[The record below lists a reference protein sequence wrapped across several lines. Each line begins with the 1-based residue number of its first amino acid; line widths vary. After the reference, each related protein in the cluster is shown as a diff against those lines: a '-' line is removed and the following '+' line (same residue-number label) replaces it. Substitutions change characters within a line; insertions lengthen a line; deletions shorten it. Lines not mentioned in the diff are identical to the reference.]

1 MTGHRKYLM
10 RGEIRMPELE
20 GTIKKYKPKLTFR
33 ELLRR
38 YNIIVTFLIMI
49 LFATAATKGTFF
61 SATNLLNVVERASII
76 GMVALGQGLVILTG
90 GIDLTV
96 NATMDIAFTS
106 VAVLTFNG
114 MPYGPA
120 ILITLMIGVTIGL
133 VNGILVVRTR
143 IPAWLITLS
152 TMMIVNAIALSWSGT
167 TEIRFENLQ
176 LFINNLFGMDTGASR
191 YFTGVVWIIFGILFA
206 FLLSKTRFGMNTFV
220 VGGGKRAAYLSGI
233 RTRFV
238 IVMVYLISGVMAT
251 LAGIFLAYRVGSLNP
266 TSAEAYQL
274 YSIAAVVLGG
284 ANINGGEGSAFG
296 TFFGAM
302 VLAILTNVLNIMQVN
317 IYIQNAIMGFLLVM
331 IVFVI
336 SALSNRRDN

>member
-1 MTGHRKYLM
+1 
-10 RGEIRMPELE
+10 MPHMET
-20 GTIKKYKPKLTFR
+20 TIKKHKPKHTVR

-38 YNIIVTFLIMI
+38 YNTIITFLIMI

-61 SATNLLNVVERASII
+61 SLNNLLNVVERASII
-76 GMVALGQGLVILTG
+76 GMVALGQGIVILTG
-90 GIDLTV
+90 GIDLSV

-106 VAVLTFNG
+106 IAVLAFNG
-114 MPYGPA
+114 VPYEAAIVIA
-120 ILITLMIGVTIGL
+120 ILIGMAVGL
-133 VNGILVVRTR
+133 VNGLLVVKTR

-152 TMMIVNAIALSWSGT
+152 TMMIVSAIALSWSGT
-167 TEIRFENLQ
+167 TEIRFGGLQ
-176 LFINNLFGMDTGASR
+176 AFINNLFGMDAGSSR
-191 YFTGVVWIIFGILFA
+191 YFTGAVWIVFGVLFA
-206 FLLSKTRFGMNTFV
+206 FLLSKTRFGRNTFV
-220 VGGGKRAAYLSGI
+220 VGGGIRAAYLSGV
-233 RTRFV
+233 RTHFV
-238 IVMVYLISGVMAT
+238 TVMAYLISGVMAT

-317 IYIQNAIMGFLLVM
+317 IYIQNAIMGLLLVL
-331 IVFVI
+331 IVFII
-336 SALSNRRDN
+336 SALSNKRGG

>member
-1 MTGHRKYLM
+1 
-10 RGEIRMPELE
+10 MPHMEM
-20 GTIKKYKPKLTFR
+20 TIKKHKPKHTVR

-38 YNIIVTFLIMI
+38 YNTIITFLIMI

-61 SATNLLNVVERASII
+61 SLNNLLNVVERASII
-76 GMVALGQGLVILTG
+76 GMVALGQGIVILTG
-90 GIDLTV
+90 GIDLSV

-106 VAVLTFNG
+106 IAVLAFNG
-114 MPYGPA
+114 VPYEAAIVIA
-120 ILITLMIGVTIGL
+120 ILIGMAVGL
-133 VNGILVVRTR
+133 VNGILVVKTR

-152 TMMIVNAIALSWSGT
+152 TMMIVSAIALSWSGT
-167 TEIRFENLQ
+167 TEIRFAGLQ
-176 LFINNLFGMDTGASR
+176 AFINNLFGMDAGTSR
-191 YFTGVVWIIFGILFA
+191 YFTGAVWIVFGILFA
-206 FLLSKTRFGMNTFV
+206 FLLSKTRFGRNTFV
-220 VGGGKRAAYLSGI
+220 IGGGIRAAYLSGV
-233 RTRFV
+233 RTHFV
-238 IVMVYLISGVMAT
+238 TIMAYLISGVMAT
-251 LAGIFLAYRVGSLNP
+251 IAGIFLAYRVGSLNP

-317 IYIQNAIMGFLLVM
+317 IYIQNAIMGLLLVL

-336 SALSNRRDN
+336 SALSNKRGG